1 MNYAGEENG
10 MSDDDDLYIP
20 EDGGLQTHQQ
30 LLALVEN
37 KIAETAR
44 KVTQYKVD
52 RGNARSVYDDLLST
66 AKIVAIE
73 KHNLK
78 PAHQTLI
85 NAYANADADVKI
97 AKQAWLL
104 AKAMETKAVDRLEQ
118 LQGQRD
124 TLKALVKS
132 HHTSW

>member
-1 MNYAGEENG
+1 
-10 MSDDDDLYIP
+10 MSDEDDLYIP

-30 LLALVEN
+30 LLAMVEN
-37 KIAETAR
+37 RIAETAR

-66 AKIVAIE
+66 AKILAIE
-73 KHNLK
+73 KHSLK
-78 PAHQTLI
+78 PQHQTVI
-85 NAYANADADVKI
+85 NAFANADADVRV
-97 AKQAWLL
+97 
-104 AKAMETKAVDRLEQ
+104 AKADWMLKKAIETKAKDRLEQ

-132 HHTSW
+132 HHSSW